1 MTEIQRK
8 FITKYPRAMM
18 LSNGAST
25 RDLERER
32 ERDLCICLLSMCTC
46 KRLVLFVQLMSLF
59 PHTDKSMFGR
69 WFGLVWG
76 SCPPVAQPATPLS
89 VNIGI
94 LSLHSCFVTT
104 FLPYLFP
111 RILLKHPIER
121 YNDHFYIGLCLT
133 N

>member
-8 FITKYPRAMM
+8 FITMYPRAMM

-32 ERDLCICLLSMCTC
+32 DLCICLLSMCTC
-46 KRLVLFVQLMSLF
+46 KRSVLFVQLMSLF

>member
-8 FITKYPRAMM
+8 FITMYPRAMM

-46 KRLVLFVQLMSLF
+46 QRSVLFVQLMSLF

-121 YNDHFYIGLCLT
+121 YDDHFYIGLCLT